1 MTVTCTSFS
10 AAKSPLSFQY
20 KTQYSLR
27 VVNRTVTSGSSLAA
41 SLPQH
46 AGHNS
51 SLGYPTPLSLLA
63 NATRVWHNV
72 THALGGLPELLSS
85 EEQVSGPGS
94 VNGVNALGLV
104 VFSICFGL
112 VIGNMKERGHPLR
125 EFFDCLNEAI
135 LRMVAVII
143 W

>member
-1 MTVTCTSFS
+1 MGLQLMLF
-10 AAKSPLSFQY
+10 LLFQY
-20 KTQYSLR
+20 KTQYSVR
-27 VVNRTVTSGSSLAA
+27 IINRTIVGSGGPTLQPS
-41 SLPQH
+41 QH
-46 AGHNS
+46 LLHNS
-51 SLGYPTPLSLLA
+51 SIGNITTTATPLSLLE
-63 NATRVWHNV
+63 NATSIWRNV
-72 THALGGLPELLSS
+72 TQALGSLPEVLSY
-85 EEQVSGPGS
+85 EEVIPGPGS

-112 VIGNMKERGHPLR
+112 VIGSMKQKGHALR

>member
-1 MTVTCTSFS
+1 MLPQHPNRDTNSSGFNYS
-10 AAKSPLSFQY
+10 A
-20 KTQYSLR
+20 TI
-27 VVNRTVTSGSSLAA
+27 A
-41 SLPQH
+41 SLPLLPLEN
-46 AGHNS
+46 A
-51 SLGYPTPLSLLA
+51 LG
-63 NATRVWHNV
+63 VWNNV
-72 THALGGLPELLSS
+72 TNALGSLPEVLNF
-85 EEQVSGPGS
+85 EEIIPGPGS

-112 VIGNMKERGHPLR
+112 VIGNMKQKGHALR

>member
-1 MTVTCTSFS
+1 M
-10 AAKSPLSFQY
+10 LLLLFQY
-20 KTQYSLR
+20 KTQYSIR
-27 VVNRTVTSGSSLAA
+27 VINRTIVQSGSTTMPPSSHL
-41 SLPQH
+41 LY
-46 AGHNS
+46 NS
-51 SLGYPTPLSLLA
+51 SISNVPTTATFLTLLE
-63 NATRVWHNV
+63 NATSIWHNV
-72 THALGGLPELLSS
+72 TQALGNLPEVLSF
-85 EEQVSGPGS
+85 EEVIPGPGS

-112 VIGNMKERGHPLR
+112 VIGSMKQKGHALR